1 MALNYMG
8 IGVGPSANTVTD
20 PQKLFQALPNKAR
33 AYSYLRDVQGEVLK
47 AWDGQR
53 TQMRDV
59 VIKMNTGGGKTT
71 VGLLMLKSCLN
82 EGMRPAAYFC
92 PDNYLC
98 SQVIREA
105 ANLGIRTT
113 DDPRSVEYQS
123 GDAILVAPIHV
134 LINGKSKFG
143 VGYGASSEVRLAAF
157 VIDDAHACLAVAED
171 QFSLALPR
179 AHAAYGKLQTLFD
192 EDLRS
197 QSLTGA
203 VEIEQGS
210 GRGLVQL
217 PFYAWIEKQAAVLR
231 ALSPHAADDEFEW
244 RWPLIKEDL
253 AQCRCFFTPQRV
265 EISFRC
271 LPIGVLPAFDT
282 AQRRIYMTAT
292 LADDSILVS
301 NFGADPASVSRP
313 VTPRSAGDLGE
324 RMILVPQQLNTGL
337 KDDDIK
343 AYIVANF
350 KPHINVV
357 VIVPSTKRAT
367 YWADAATPGMVLTA
381 GNLQAGVK
389 KLRTSAGN
397 LAVLVNKYD
406 GVDLP
411 EDACRLLVVDGVPDV
426 RSLLDRYDQGALRL
440 SDRNLAG
447 QIQRIEQGMGRGIRS
462 NDDYCAVL
470 LMGTGL
476 IRALYATGAAAH
488 FSPAT
493 AAQVEL
499 SRQVSTQVANKGMT
513 AVHEAFQDLWQRNP
527 GWIAAARNALIPVTY
542 PDHTTIDPIA
552 AAQRQAFDAVRINR
566 FDQAEAALRAAETGQ
581 SDGKVKGWL
590 LDQVAAAV
598 HHVDKVRSQQI
609 LHSAIDRNSL
619 VTKPIGGIAYKRVD
633 TRGMDQARQ
642 AAQFLIDSYGTDGNK
657 LLIGI
662 NGILGDLTFV
672 PEESEEFEQA
682 LYDLGLHLGFR
693 SQRPERDGVSN
704 LDVLWGIGQSAY
716 LLLPC
721 KSGAVSATISKHY
734 GDEVSGSVNWF
745 AQNYDHTFNATPV
758 IIHPSA
764 QLDTL
769 ATPPAN
775 MRVMTAA
782 QIEVLR
788 DRARSFAQSIKDR
801 LTEHA
806 QVRYALSANNL
817 LGEHFVQGNT
827 ILPRRT

>member
-1 MALNYMG
+1 MALNYTG
-8 IGVGPSANTVTD
+8 TGLGPSANTVTD
-20 PQKLFQALPNKAR
+20 PQKLFQALRNKAR

-53 TQMRDV
+53 TQTQDA

-82 EGMRPAAYFC
+82 EGVRPAAYFC

-105 ANLGIRTT
+105 ADLGIRTT

-123 GDAILVAPIHV
+123 GDAILIVPIHV

-143 VGYGASSEVRLAAF
+143 VGYGAHSEVRLGAF

-171 QFSLALPR
+171 QFSLTLLR

-192 EDLRS
+192 DDLRS

-203 VEIEQGS
+203 IEIEQGS
-210 GRGLVQL
+210 SIGLVQV
-217 PFYAWIEKQAAVLR
+217 PFYAWIEKQAALLR
-231 ALSPHAADDEFEW
+231 ALSPHATDDELEW
-244 RWPLIKEDL
+244 KWPLMKEDL
-253 AQCRCFFTPQRV
+253 AQCRCFFTPQKA

-271 LPIGVLPAFDT
+271 LPIGVLPAFET
-282 AQRRIYMTAT
+282 ARRRIYMTAT
-292 LADDSILVS
+292 LSDDSILVS

-313 VTPRSAGDLGE
+313 ITPRSAGDLGE

-350 KPHINVV
+350 KSHINIV
-357 VIVPSTKRAT
+357 VIVPSAKRAT
-367 YWADAATPGMVLTA
+367 YWADAVTPGMTLTA
-381 GNLQAGVK
+381 GNLQTGVER
-389 KLRTSAGN
+389 LRTSTGN

-411 EDACRLLVVDGVPDV
+411 EDACRLLVVDGVLDV
-426 RSLLDRYDQGALRL
+426 RSMLDRYDQGTLRH

-462 NDDYCAVL
+462 NDDFCAVL

-476 IRALYATGAAAH
+476 IRALYATGATAH

-499 SRQVSTQVANKGMT
+499 ARQVSTQVANKGMT
-513 AVHEAFQDLWQRNP
+513 AVHEAFQDLWKRNP
-527 GWIAAARNALIPVTY
+527 DWVAAARNALIPVTY
-542 PDHTTIDPIA
+542 PDQTIIDPVA
-552 AAQRQAFDAVRINR
+552 AAQRQAFDALRINR
-566 FDQAEAALRAAETGQ
+566 FDQAEAALRAAENDQ
-581 SDGKVKGWL
+581 SDEKVKGWL

-598 HHVDKVRSQQI
+598 HHLDKVRSQQI

-619 VTKPIGGIAYKRVD
+619 VTKPIGGIAYKRVE
-633 TRGMDQARQ
+633 TTGMDQARQ
-642 AAQFLIDSYGTDGNK
+642 AAQFLTETYGIDGNK

-672 PEESEEFEQA
+672 AGESEEFEQA

-693 SQRPERDGVSN
+693 SQRPEKDGVSN
-704 LDVLWGIGQSAY
+704 LDILWGVGQGSY

-721 KSGAVSATISKHY
+721 KSGAVSGTISKHY
-734 GDEVSGSVNWF
+734 SDEVSGSANWF
-745 AQNYDHTFNATPV
+745 DQNYDHTFSATPV

-764 QLDTL
+764 QLDAL

-775 MRVMTAA
+775 MRVMTPA
-782 QIEVLR
+782 QIEILR
-788 DRARSFAQSIKDR
+788 DRARAFAYAIKDR

-806 QVRYALSANNL
+806 QVRYALSASDL
-817 LGEHFVQGNT
+817 LGRHFIQSNT

>member
-1 MALNYMG
+1 MPLNYAGMS
-8 IGVGPSANTVTD
+8 VGLSANTVTD
-20 PQKLFQALPNKAR
+20 PQKLFQALPNKSR

-53 TQMRDV
+53 TQKRDV

-71 VGLLMLKSCLN
+71 VGLLILRSCLN
-82 EGMRPAAYFC
+82 EGVRPAAYFC

-113 DDPRSVEYQS
+113 DDPRSAEYHS
-123 GDAILVAPIHV
+123 GDAILVTPIHV
-134 LINGKSKFG
+134 LVNGKSKFG
-143 VGYGASSEVRLAAF
+143 VGYGAVSEVRLGVF
-157 VIDDAHACLAVAED
+157 VIDDAHACLSVAED
-171 QFSLALPR
+171 QFSLTLPR
-179 AHAAYGKLQTLFD
+179 AHAAYGELRTLFD
-192 EDLRS
+192 EDLRR

-203 VEIEQGS
+203 IEIEQGS
-210 GRGLVQL
+210 GGGLVQV
-217 PFYAWIEKQAAVLR
+217 PFYAWIEKQATVLR
-231 ALSPHAADDEFEW
+231 TLSPHGADQEFEW
-244 RWPLIKEDL
+244 KWPLMKEDL
-253 AQCRCFFTPQRV
+253 AQCRCFFTPQKL
-265 EISFRC
+265 EISYRC
-271 LPIGVLPAFDT
+271 LPIGVIPAFDT

-292 LADDSILVS
+292 LSDDSILVS
-301 NFGADPASVSRP
+301 NFSADPASVSKP
-313 VTPRSAGDLGE
+313 ITPRSAGDLGE

-350 KPHINVV
+350 TPRMNVV
-357 VIVPSTKRAT
+357 VIVPSTKRAL
-367 YWADAATPGMVLTA
+367 YWADVATPDMTLTSS
-381 GNLQAGVK
+381 NLQAGVER
-389 KLRTSAGN
+389 LRTSTGS

-411 EDACRLLVVDGVPDV
+411 DDACRLLVIDGVPDV
-426 RSLLDRYDQGALRL
+426 RSMLDRYDQSALRH

-476 IRALYATGAAAH
+476 IRALYATGAKAH

-493 AAQVEL
+493 AAQIAL
-499 SRQVSTQVANKGMT
+499 SQQVSTQVANKGMV
-513 AVHEAFQDLWQRNP
+513 AVHEAFQDLWDRNP
-527 GWIAAARNALIPVTY
+527 DWVAAARNALIPVTY
-542 PDHTTIDPIA
+542 PDQTTIDPIA

-566 FDQAEAALRAAETGQ
+566 FDQAEAALRSAESGQ
-581 SDGKVKGWL
+581 TDAKVRGWL
-590 LDQVAAAV
+590 LDQVATAV
-598 HHVDKVRSQQI
+598 HHLDKVRSQQI
-609 LHSAIDRNSL
+609 LHSAIDRNTL

-633 TRGMDQARQ
+633 TKGMDQARQ
-642 AAQFLIDSYGTDGNK
+642 AAQFLTETYGGDGNK

-662 NGILGDLTFV
+662 NGILGDLIFV
-672 PEESEEFEQA
+672 RDESEDFEQA
-682 LYDLGLHLGFR
+682 LFDLGLHLGFR
-693 SQRPERDGVSN
+693 SQRPEKDGISN
-704 LDVLWGIGQSAY
+704 LDVLWGVGQGSF

-721 KSGAVSATISKHY
+721 KSGAVSGTISKHY
-734 GDEVSGSVNWF
+734 SDEVSGSANWF
-745 AQNYDHTFNATPV
+745 TQNYDQAFNATPV

-764 QLDTL
+764 QLDSL

-782 QIEVLR
+782 QIEILR
-788 DRARSFAQSIKDR
+788 ERARSYIHSVKDR

-806 QVRYALSANNL
+806 QVRHALTANNL
-817 LGEHFVQGNT
+817 LGEHFVQNNT
-827 ILPRRT
+827 VSPKRR

>member
-1 MALNYMG
+1 MALNYTST
-8 IGVGPSANTVTD
+8 GVGPSANTVTD

-47 AWDGQR
+47 AWDVQR
-53 TQMRDV
+53 TQKRDV

-71 VGLLMLKSCLN
+71 VGLLMLRSCLN
-82 EGMRPAAYFC
+82 EGVRPAAYFC

-98 SQVIREA
+98 LQVMREA
-105 ANLGIRTT
+105 ANLGIKTT
-113 DDPRSVEYQS
+113 DDPRSLEYQS
-123 GDAILVAPIHV
+123 GEAILVVPIHV

-143 VGYGASSEVRLAAF
+143 VGYGAHSEVRLGAF

-171 QFSLALPR
+171 QFSLTLPR
-179 AHAAYGKLQTLFD
+179 AHAAYGKLQATFD

-210 GRGLVQL
+210 GGALVQV
-217 PFYAWIEKQAAVLR
+217 PFYAWIEKQASVLR
-231 ALSPHAADDEFEW
+231 ALSPHAVDSEFEW
-244 RWPLIKEDL
+244 KWPLMKEDL
-253 AQCRCFFTPQRV
+253 AQCRCFFTPQKV

-292 LADDSILVS
+292 LSDDSILVS

-313 VTPRSAGDLGE
+313 ITPRSAGDLGE

-337 KDDDIK
+337 NDEDIK

-350 KPHINVV
+350 KPYINVV
-357 VIVPSTKRAT
+357 VIVPSAKRAA
-367 YWADAATPGMVLTA
+367 YWADAATPGMTLMA
-381 GNLQAGVK
+381 GNLQAGVER
-389 KLRTSAGN
+389 LRASVGN

-426 RSLLDRYDQGALRL
+426 RSMLDRHDQSALRH

-470 LMGTGL
+470 LMGAGL
-476 IRALYATGAAAH
+476 IRALYATGASAH

-499 SRQVSTQVANKGMT
+499 SRQVSTQVANRGMT
-513 AVHEAFQDLWQRNP
+513 AVHEAFQDLWVRNP
-527 GWIAAARNALIPVTY
+527 GWVAAARNSLIPVTY
-542 PDHTTIDPIA
+542 PEETTIDPIA

-566 FDQAEAALRAAETGQ
+566 FDQAEAALRAAENGQ
-581 SDGKVKGWL
+581 SNSKVKGWL

-598 HHVDKVRSQQI
+598 FHLDKVRSQQI

-619 VTKPIGGIAYKRVD
+619 VTKPIGGIAYKRVE
-633 TRGMDQARQ
+633 TTGMDQARQ
-642 AAQFLIDSYGTDGNK
+642 AAQFLTDAYGNDGNK

-662 NGILGDLTFV
+662 NGILGDLTLV
-672 PEESEEFEQA
+672 PEESEGFEQA

-693 SQRPERDGVSN
+693 SQRPEKDGVSN
-704 LDVLWGIGQSAY
+704 LDVLWGIGQGSY

-721 KSGAVSATISKHY
+721 KSGAVSESISKRY
-734 GDEVSGSVNWF
+734 CDEVSGSANWF
-745 AQNYDHTFNATPV
+745 AQNYDHTFSSTPI

-764 QLDTL
+764 LLDAL

-775 MRVMTAA
+775 MRVMTAV
-782 QIEVLR
+782 QIEILR
-788 DRARSFAQSIKDR
+788 DRARSFAHSIKDR

-806 QVRYALSANNL
+806 QVRHALSANNL
-817 LGEHFVQGNT
+817 LGDHFVQNNT
-827 ILPRRT
+827 IIPRRI

>member
-1 MALNYMG
+1 
-8 IGVGPSANTVTD
+8 
-20 PQKLFQALPNKAR
+20 
-33 AYSYLRDVQGEVLK
+33 
-47 AWDGQR
+47 
-53 TQMRDV
+53 
-59 VIKMNTGGGKTT
+59 MNTGGGKTT

-82 EGMRPAAYFC
+82 EGVRPAAYFC

-105 ANLGIRTT
+105 ANLGMRTT
-113 DDPRSVEYQS
+113 NDPRSIEYQA

-143 VGYGASSEVRLAAF
+143 VGYGAHSEVSLGAF

-179 AHAAYGKLQTLFD
+179 AHEAYGKLQTLFA

-203 VEIEQGS
+203 VEIEQGG
-210 GRGLVQL
+210 GRGLIQL

-231 ALSPHAADDEFEW
+231 ALSPHANDAGFEW
-244 RWPLIKEDL
+244 KWPLMKEDL
-253 AQCRCFFTPQRV
+253 AQCRCFFTPQKV
-265 EISFRC
+265 EIAFRC
-271 LPIGVLPAFDT
+271 LPIGVLPAFDM

-292 LADDSILVS
+292 LSDDSILVS
-301 NFGADPASVSRP
+301 NFGADPTSVSKP
-313 VTPRSAGDLGE
+313 ITPRSASDLGE

-337 KDDDIK
+337 NDDDIK

-357 VIVPSTKRAT
+357 VIVPSTKRAA
-367 YWADAATPGMVLTA
+367 YWADAVTSGMTLTA
-381 GNLQAGVK
+381 DNLQAGVER
-389 KLRTSAGN
+389 LRTSTGN

-411 EDACRLLVVDGVPDV
+411 EDACRLLVVDGLPDV
-426 RSLLDRYDQGALRL
+426 RSMLDRYDQGALRH
-440 SDRNLAG
+440 SDRTLAG

-470 LMGTGL
+470 LMGAGL
-476 IRALYATGAAAH
+476 IRALYATGATAH

-513 AVHEAFQDLWQRNP
+513 AVHEAFQDLLQRNS
-527 GWIAAARNALIPVTY
+527 GWVAAARNALIPVTY
-542 PDHTTIDPIA
+542 SAETRIDPVA
-552 AAQRQAFDAVRINR
+552 AAQRLAFDAVRINR
-566 FDQAEAALRAAETGQ
+566 FDEAEAALRAAENGQ

-590 LDQVAAAV
+590 LDQVAAVV
-598 HHVDKVRSQQI
+598 HYLDKVRSQQI

-619 VTKPIGGIAYKRVD
+619 VTKPIGGIAYRRVE

-642 AAQFLIDSYGTDGNK
+642 AAQFLADTYGKDGNK
-657 LLIGI
+657 LLMGI
-662 NGILGDLTFV
+662 NGILADLTFV
-672 PEESEEFEQA
+672 PEEYEEFEQA

-693 SQRPERDGVSN
+693 AQRPEKDGVSN
-704 LDVLWGIGQSAY
+704 LDVLWGIGQGSY

-721 KSGAVSATISKHY
+721 KSGAVSGTISKHY
-734 GDEVSGSVNWF
+734 CDEVSGSANWF

-764 QLDTL
+764 QLDAL

-782 QIEVLR
+782 QIEIVR
-788 DRARSFAQSIKDR
+788 DRARSFALSIKDR
-801 LTEHA
+801 LTEHT
-806 QVRYALSANNL
+806 QVRYALSVNNL
-817 LGEHFVQGNT
+817 LGEHFVQNKT
-827 ILPRRT
+827 IPPRRT

>member
-1 MALNYMG
+1 M
-8 IGVGPSANTVTD
+8 
-20 PQKLFQALPNKAR
+20 
-33 AYSYLRDVQGEVLK
+33 
-47 AWDGQR
+47 
-53 TQMRDV
+53 
-59 VIKMNTGGGKTT
+59 
-71 VGLLMLKSCLN
+71 
-82 EGMRPAAYFC
+82 
-92 PDNYLC
+92 
-98 SQVIREA
+98 
-105 ANLGIRTT
+105 
-113 DDPRSVEYQS
+113 
-123 GDAILVAPIHV
+123 
-134 LINGKSKFG
+134 
-143 VGYGASSEVRLAAF
+143 
-157 VIDDAHACLAVAED
+157 
-171 QFSLALPR
+171 
-179 AHAAYGKLQTLFD
+179 
-192 EDLRS
+192 
-197 QSLTGA
+197 
-203 VEIEQGS
+203 
-210 GRGLVQL
+210 

-231 ALSPHAADDEFEW
+231 ALSPHATDNEFEW
-244 RWPLIKEDL
+244 KWPLIKEDL
-253 AQCRCFFTPQRV
+253 AQCRCFFTPQKV

-271 LPIGVLPAFDT
+271 LPIGVLPAFET
-282 AQRRIYMTAT
+282 ARRRIYMTAT
-292 LADDSILVS
+292 LSDDSILVS
-301 NFGADPASVSRP
+301 NFGADPVSVSRP
-313 VTPRSAGDLGE
+313 ITPRSAGDLGE

-350 KPHINVV
+350 KPYINVV
-357 VIVPSTKRAT
+357 VIVPSDKRAP
-367 YWADAATPGMVLTA
+367 YWADAVTPGMILKA
-381 GNLQAGVK
+381 DNLQAGVER
-389 KLRTSAGN
+389 LRTSIGN

-411 EDACRLLVVDGVPDV
+411 ENACRLLVVDGVPDV
-426 RSLLDRYDQGALRL
+426 RSMLDRYDQAALRH

-476 IRALYATGAAAH
+476 IRALYATGATAH

-513 AVHEAFQDLWQRNP
+513 AVHEAFQDLWARNP
-527 GWIAAARNALIPVTY
+527 GWVAAARNALIPVTY
-542 PDHTTIDPIA
+542 PDQTTIDPIA

-566 FDQAEAALRAAETGQ
+566 FDQAEAALRAAENGQ
-581 SDGKVKGWL
+581 SDGKVRGWL

-598 HHVDKVRSQQI
+598 HHLDKVRSQQI

-619 VTKPIGGIAYKRVD
+619 VTKPIGGIAYKRVE
-633 TRGMDQARQ
+633 TTGMDQARQ
-642 AAQFLIDSYGTDGNK
+642 AAQFLADTYGTDANK

-672 PEESEEFEQA
+672 PDESEEFEQA

-693 SQRPERDGVSN
+693 SQRPEKDGVSN
-704 LDVLWGIGQSAY
+704 LDVLWGIGQGSY

-721 KSGAVSATISKHY
+721 KSGAVSGTISKRY
-734 GDEVSGSVNWF
+734 ADEVSGSANWF
-745 AQNYDHTFNATPV
+745 AQNYDHSFNATPV

-764 QLDTL
+764 QLDAL

-782 QIEVLR
+782 QIEILK
-788 DRARSFAQSIKDR
+788 DRARSFAYSVRDR
-801 LTEHA
+801 LTVHA

-817 LGEHFVQGNT
+817 LGEHLVQNNT